1 MRIGLLKD
9 IKDGEFRTIMTPN
22 EVAELIALGAEVW
35 VEKNAGAGA
44 SFEDYEYEK
53 AGAKI
58 ADNMQEIYAN
68 CDLVTKVKELEKCEY
83 NLLREGQVIF
93 TCLHPAASKE
103 EVDVLLK
110 SKVIAFTAEDTHRYG
125 SPNCEIAGKLGLL
138 KGAEHLLRTN
148 GGSGQL
154 ICGAGGAP
162 AANVLIIGAGLAG
175 SGALQLAYGLGANI
189 TVMDINVKI
198 LRDLIEKYPGIS
210 TMISSSSNIKTLMP
224 NLDLIV
230 NCVKWPKHRKDHLIT
245 RDMLSLMKKG
255 SVIVDVSADV
265 GGAIETYRHTTHEHP
280 TFVVDGIVHYGVDN
294 IPGAA
299 SKTTSVAYAASV
311 IDHFKSIVQNGI
323 KEACRLNGYLRR
335 SMTSYKG
342 ILTHEETSAIQGREW
357 VTPEEIL
364 GLEEGTYEIVPKATT
379 TSSKPTTCRA
389 K

>member
-1 MRIGLLKD
+1 MKVGLLKD
-9 IKDGEFRTIMTPN
+9 IKDGEYRTIMTPN
-22 EVAELIALGAEVW
+22 EAAELISLGAKVY
-35 VEKNAGAGA
+35 VETGAGEGA
-44 SFEDYEYEK
+44 SFEDKEYEK
-53 AGAKI
+53 VGAKI
-58 ADNMQEIYAN
+58 VKDMKEIYAT
-68 CDLVTKVKELEKCEY
+68 CDFVTKVKELEEVEY
-83 NLLREGQVIF
+83 DLLREGQIIF
-93 TCLHPAASKE
+93 TCLHPAASRE

-175 SGALQLAYGLGANI
+175 HGALQLAYGLGANI

-198 LRDLIEKYPGIS
+198 LRDLIAEFPGIN
-210 TMISSSSNIKTLMP
+210 TMISNSANIKALMP

-265 GGAIETYRHTTHEHP
+265 GGAIETYRHTTHENP

-299 SKTTSVAYAASV
+299 SKTTSIAYAASV
-311 IDHFKSIVQNGI
+311 IDHFKSIVQNGV
-323 KEACRLNGYLRR
+323 KEACRKNGYLRR
-335 SMTSYKG
+335 SMTSYLG

-364 GLEEGTYEIVPKATT
+364 GLEEGTYEIAPKATT
-379 TSSKPTTCRA
+379 TVSKPTTC
-389 K
+389 KK

>member
-1 MRIGLLKD
+1 MKVGLLKD
-9 IKDGEFRTIMTPN
+9 IKDGEYRTIMTPN
-22 EVAELIALGAEVW
+22 EAAELISLGAKVY
-35 VEKNAGAGA
+35 VETGAGEGA
-44 SFEDYEYEK
+44 SFEDKEYEK
-53 AGAKI
+53 VGAKI
-58 ADNMQEIYAN
+58 VKDMKEIYAT
-68 CDLVTKVKELEKCEY
+68 CDFVTKVKELEEVEY
-83 NLLREGQVIF
+83 DLLREGQIIF
-93 TCLHPAASKE
+93 TCLHPAASRE

-175 SGALQLAYGLGANI
+175 HGALQLAYGLGANI

-198 LRDLIEKYPGIS
+198 LRDLIAEFPGIN
-210 TMISSSSNIKTLMP
+210 TMISNSANIKALMP

-265 GGAIETYRHTTHEHP
+265 GGAIETYRHTTHENP

-299 SKTTSVAYAASV
+299 SKTTSIAYAASV
-311 IDHFKSIVQNGI
+311 IDHFKSIVQNGV
-323 KEACRLNGYLRR
+323 KEACRRNGYLRR
-335 SMTSYKG
+335 SMTSYLG

-364 GLEEGTYEIVPKATT
+364 GLEEGTYEIAPKATT
-379 TSSKPTTCRA
+379 TVSKPTTC
-389 K
+389 KK

>member
-1 MRIGLLKD
+1 MRVGLLKD

-35 VEKNAGAGA
+35 VEKDAGAGA
-44 SFEDYEYEK
+44 SFEDCEYEK
-53 AGAKI
+53 VGAKI
-58 ADNMQEIYAN
+58 AKNMQEIYAN
-68 CDLVTKVKELEKCEY
+68 CDLVTKVKELEECEY
-83 NLLREGQVIF
+83 DLLREGQIIF
-93 TCLHPAASKE
+93 TCLHPAASRE

-198 LRDLIEKYPGIS
+198 LRELIQKYPGIS

-311 IDHFKSIVQNGI
+311 IDHFKSIVQNGV

-364 GLEEGTYEIVPKATT
+364 GLEEGTYEIAPKATT

>member
-1 MRIGLLKD
+1 MKVGLLKD

-22 EVAELIALGAEVW
+22 EAAELISIGAEVY
-35 VEKNAGAGA
+35 VETGAGAGA
-44 SFEDYEYEK
+44 SFEDADYVK

-58 ADNMQEIYAN
+58 AKDMKEIYAT
-68 CDLVTKVKELEKCEY
+68 CDFVTKVKELEECEFD
-83 NLLREGQVIF
+83 LLREGQIIF
-93 TCLHPAASKE
+93 TCLHPAASKD

-175 SGALQLAYGLGANI
+175 TGALQLAYGLGANI

-198 LRDLIEKYPGIS
+198 LRDLIEKYPGIN
-210 TMISSSSNIKTLMP
+210 TMISNSANIKALMP
-224 NLDLIV
+224 NLDIIL
-230 NCVKWPKHRKDHLIT
+230 NCVKWPKHRRDHLVT
-245 RDMLSLMKKG
+245 REMLSLMKKG

-265 GGAIETYRHTTHEHP
+265 GGAIETYHHTTHENP

-299 SKTTSVAYAASV
+299 SKTTSIAYAASV
-311 IDHFKSIVQNGI
+311 IEHFKSIVQNGV

-335 SMTSYKG
+335 SMTSYMG
-342 ILTHEETSAIQGREW
+342 VLTHEETSAIQGREW
-357 VTPEEIL
+357 VTPEEML
-364 GLEEGTYEIVPKATT
+364 GLEEGTYSIAPKATS
-379 TSSKPTTCRA
+379 TSSKPTTC
-389 K
+389 KK

>member
-1 MRIGLLKD
+1 MRVGLLKD

-35 VEKNAGAGA
+35 VEKDAGAGA
-44 SFEDYEYEK
+44 SFEDCEYK
-53 AGAKI
+53 KVGAKI
-58 ADNMQEIYAN
+58 AKNMQEIYAN
-68 CDLVTKVKELEKCEY
+68 CDLVTKVKELEECEY
-83 NLLREGQVIF
+83 DLLREGQIIF
-93 TCLHPAASKE
+93 TCLHPAASRE

-198 LRDLIEKYPGIS
+198 LRELIQKYPGIS

>member
-1 MRIGLLKD
+1 MRVGLLKD

-22 EVAELIALGAEVW
+22 EAAELIALGAEVW
-35 VEKNAGAGA
+35 VEKDAGAGA
-44 SFEDYEYEK
+44 SFEDSEYEK
-53 AGAKI
+53 VGAKI
-58 ADNMQEIYAN
+58 AENMQEIYAN
-68 CDLVTKVKELEKCEY
+68 CDLVTKVKELEECEY
-83 NLLREGQVIF
+83 DLLREGQIIF
-93 TCLHPAASKE
+93 TCLHPAASRE

>member
-1 MRIGLLKD
+1 MKVGLLKD
-9 IKDGEFRTIMTPN
+9 IKDGEYRTIMTPN
-22 EVAELIALGAEVW
+22 EAAELISLGAEVY
-35 VEKNAGAGA
+35 VETGAGEGA
-44 SFEDYEYEK
+44 SFEDKEYEK
-53 AGAKI
+53 VGAKI
-58 ADNMQEIYAN
+58 AKDMKEIYAT
-68 CDLVTKVKELEKCEY
+68 CDFVTKVKELEEVEY
-83 NLLREGQVIF
+83 DLLREGQIIF
-93 TCLHPAASKE
+93 TCLHPAASRE

-110 SKVIAFTAEDTHRYG
+110 SKAIAFTAEDTHRYG

-175 SGALQLAYGLGANI
+175 HGALQLAYGLGANI

-198 LRDLIEKYPGIS
+198 LRDLIAEFPGIN
-210 TMISSSSNIKTLMP
+210 TMISNSANIKALMP

-299 SKTTSVAYAASV
+299 SKTTSIAYAASV
-311 IDHFKSIVQNGI
+311 IDHFKSIVQNGV
-323 KEACRLNGYLRR
+323 KEACRRNGYLRR
-335 SMTSYKG
+335 SMTSYLG

-364 GLEEGTYEIVPKATT
+364 GLEEGNYEIAPKATT
-379 TSSKPTTCRA
+379 TVSKPTTC
-389 K
+389 KK

>member
-1 MRIGLLKD
+1 MKVGLLKD

-22 EVAELIALGAEVW
+22 EAAELVSLGAEVF
-35 VEKNAGAGA
+35 VETGAGEGA
-44 SFEDYEYEK
+44 SFEDADYIK

-58 ADNMQEIYAN
+58 AKDMKEIYAT
-68 CDLVTKVKELEKCEY
+68 CDFVTKVKELEECEY
-83 NLLREGQVIF
+83 DLLREGQIIF

-162 AANVLIIGAGLAG
+162 AANILIIGAGLAG
-175 SGALQLAYGLGANI
+175 TGALQLAYGLGANI

-198 LRDLIEKYPGIS
+198 LRDLIEKYPGIN
-210 TMISSSSNIKTLMP
+210 TMISNSANIKALMP
-224 NLDLIV
+224 NLDLII
-230 NCVKWPKHRKDHLIT
+230 NCVKWPKHRKDHLVT
-245 RDMLSLMKKG
+245 REMLSMMKKG

-265 GGAIETYRHTTHEHP
+265 GGAIETYRHTTHENP

-299 SKTTSVAYAASV
+299 SKTTSIAYAASV
-311 IDHFKSIVQNGI
+311 IEHFKSIVQNGV

-335 SMTSYKG
+335 SMTSYLG
-342 ILTHEETSAIQGREW
+342 VLTHEETSAIQGREW
-357 VTPEEIL
+357 VTPEEML
-364 GLEEGTYEIVPKATT
+364 GLEEGTYNIAPKASS
-379 TSSKPTTCRA
+379 TSSKPTTC
-389 K
+389 KK

>member
-22 EVAELIALGAEVW
+22 EAAELIALGAEVW

-44 SFEDYEYEK
+44 SFEDCEYEK
-53 AGAKI
+53 IGAKI
-58 ADNMQEIYAN
+58 AENMQEIYAN

-83 NLLREGQVIF
+83 DLLREGQIIF
-93 TCLHPAASKE
+93 TCLHPAASRE

-198 LRDLIEKYPGIS
+198 LRELIQKYPGIS

-245 RDMLSLMKKG
+245 KEMLSLMKKG

-265 GGAIETYRHTTHEHP
+265 GGAIETYRHTTHENP

-299 SKTTSVAYAASV
+299 SKTTSIAYAASV

-323 KEACRLNGYLRR
+323 KEACRMNGYLRR
-335 SMTSYKG
+335 SMTSYMG

-357 VTPEEIL
+357 VRPEEIL
-364 GLEEGTYEIVPKATT
+364 ELEEGTYEIVPKATT

>member
-1 MRIGLLKD
+1 MKVGLLKD

-22 EVAELIALGAEVW
+22 EAAELVSLGAEVF
-35 VEKNAGAGA
+35 VETGAGEGA
-44 SFEDYEYEK
+44 SFEDADYIK

-58 ADNMQEIYAN
+58 AKDMKEIYAI
-68 CDLVTKVKELEKCEY
+68 CDFVTKVKELEECEY
-83 NLLREGQVIF
+83 DLLREGQIIF

-162 AANVLIIGAGLAG
+162 AANILIIGAGLAG
-175 SGALQLAYGLGANI
+175 TGALQLAYGLGANI

-198 LRDLIEKYPGIS
+198 LRDLIEKYPGIN
-210 TMISSSSNIKTLMP
+210 TMISNSANIKALMP
-224 NLDLIV
+224 NLDLII
-230 NCVKWPKHRKDHLIT
+230 NCVKWPKHRKDHLVT
-245 RDMLSLMKKG
+245 REMLSMMKKG

-265 GGAIETYRHTTHEHP
+265 GGAIETYRHTTHENP

-299 SKTTSVAYAASV
+299 SKTTSIAYAASV
-311 IDHFKSIVQNGI
+311 IEHFKSIVQNGV

-335 SMTSYKG
+335 SMTSYLG
-342 ILTHEETSAIQGREW
+342 VLTHEETSAIQGREW
-357 VTPEEIL
+357 VTPEEML
-364 GLEEGTYEIVPKATT
+364 GLEEGTYNIAPKATS
-379 TSSKPTTCRA
+379 TSSKPTTC
-389 K
+389 KK

>member
-1 MRIGLLKD
+1 MKVGLLKD

-22 EVAELIALGAEVW
+22 EAAELVSLGAEVF
-35 VEKNAGAGA
+35 VETGAGEGA
-44 SFEDYEYEK
+44 SFEDADYIK

-58 ADNMQEIYAN
+58 AKDMKKIYAT
-68 CDLVTKVKELEKCEY
+68 CDFVTKVKELEECEY
-83 NLLREGQVIF
+83 DLLREGQIIF

-162 AANVLIIGAGLAG
+162 AANILIIGAGLAG
-175 SGALQLAYGLGANI
+175 TGALQLAYGLGANI

-198 LRDLIEKYPGIS
+198 LRDLIEKYPGIN
-210 TMISSSSNIKTLMP
+210 TMISNSANIKALMP
-224 NLDLIV
+224 NLDLII
-230 NCVKWPKHRKDHLIT
+230 NCVKWPKHRKDHLVT
-245 RDMLSLMKKG
+245 REMLSMMKKG

-265 GGAIETYRHTTHEHP
+265 GGAIETYRHTTHENP

-299 SKTTSVAYAASV
+299 SKTTSIAYAASV
-311 IDHFKSIVQNGI
+311 IEHFKSIVQNGV

-335 SMTSYKG
+335 SMTSYLG
-342 ILTHEETSAIQGREW
+342 VLTHEETSAIQGREW
-357 VTPEEIL
+357 VTPEEML
-364 GLEEGTYEIVPKATT
+364 GLEEGTYNIAPKATS
-379 TSSKPTTCRA
+379 TSSKPTTC
-389 K
+389 KK

>member
-1 MRIGLLKD
+1 MKVGLLKD
-9 IKDGEFRTIMTPN
+9 IKAGEYRTIMTPN
-22 EVAELIALGAEVW
+22 EAAELISLGAEVY
-35 VEKNAGAGA
+35 VETGAGAGA
-44 SFEDYEYEK
+44 SFEDAEYEK
-53 AGAKI
+53 VGAKI
-58 ADNMQEIYAN
+58 VKDMKEIYAT
-68 CDLVTKVKELEKCEY
+68 CDFVTKVKELEEEEY
-83 NLLREGQVIF
+83 SLLREGQIIF
-93 TCLHPAASKE
+93 TCLHPAASRE

-175 SGALQLAYGLGANI
+175 HGAIQLAHSLGANV
-189 TVMDINVKI
+189 TVMEINVKI
-198 LRDLIEKYPGIS
+198 LRDLISEFPGIN
-210 TMISSSSNIKTLMP
+210 TMISNSANIKALMP
-224 NLDLIV
+224 NLDLII

-255 SVIVDVSADV
+255 SVIVDVSADI
-265 GGAIETYRHTTHEHP
+265 GGAIETYRHTTHENP

-299 SKTTSVAYAASV
+299 SKTTSIAYAASV
-311 IDHFKSIVQNGI
+311 IDHFKSIVQNGV
-323 KEACRLNGYLRR
+323 KEACRRNGYLRR
-335 SMTSYKG
+335 SMTSYLG

-379 TSSKPTTCRA
+379 TVSKPTTC
-389 K
+389 KK

>member
-1 MRIGLLKD
+1 MRVGLLKD

-22 EVAELIALGAEVW
+22 EAAELIALGAEVW
-35 VEKNAGAGA
+35 VEKDAGAGA
-44 SFEDYEYEK
+44 SFEDCEYEK
-53 AGAKI
+53 VGAKI
-58 ADNMQEIYAN
+58 AENMQEIYAN
-68 CDLVTKVKELEKCEY
+68 CDLVTKVKELEECEY
-83 NLLREGQVIF
+83 DLLREGQIIF
-93 TCLHPAASKE
+93 TCLHPAASRE

-198 LRDLIEKYPGIS
+198 LRELIQKYPGIS

-245 RDMLSLMKKG
+245 RNMLSLMKKG

-364 GLEEGTYEIVPKATT
+364 GLEEGTYEIVSKATT